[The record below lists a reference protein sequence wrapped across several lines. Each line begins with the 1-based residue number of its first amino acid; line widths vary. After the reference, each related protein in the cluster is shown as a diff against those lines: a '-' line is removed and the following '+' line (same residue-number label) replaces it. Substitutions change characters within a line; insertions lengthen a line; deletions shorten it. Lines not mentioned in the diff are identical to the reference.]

1 VSAKLIL
8 IDYNFL
14 FYSNNL
20 VVLAPVDAVVV
31 LPVDAVVVL
40 PVDAVEFA
48 VTAGV
53 VAAGVVAAGV
63 VASAVVDPIKSK
75 SK

>member
-20 VVLAPVDAVVV
+20 VVLA
-31 LPVDAVVVL
+31 PVDAVVVL